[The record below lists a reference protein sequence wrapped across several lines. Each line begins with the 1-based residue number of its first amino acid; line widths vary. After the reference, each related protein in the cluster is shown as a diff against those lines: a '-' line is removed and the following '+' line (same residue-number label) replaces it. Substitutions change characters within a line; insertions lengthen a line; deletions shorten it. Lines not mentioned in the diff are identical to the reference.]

1 MTDVKEPPSLV
12 GDSAQPAPVDETSP
26 RTYSLLRRMRYV
38 STTFGSLYLLA
49 VLLLTI
55 PFIQT
60 HTLYLNALRFPWFA
74 KFDQPALYGLA
85 PGKTLN
91 LQLNTSDSETL
102 GAWFVFS
109 DAWYRSQPF
118 PPPATPS
125 LESVQAAVRDRPTIL
140 FFHGNAATRAF
151 HVRVAH
157 YQAYSARLNVNVLA
171 VDYRGYADSTGRPS
185 EDGLA
190 LDARAAWDWLVS
202 HGTKGEDILIVG
214 HSLGT
219 AVIARLAGDLSAEGS
234 DYRGVVMMSPFSS
247 IESVLNTYSI
257 LGLFPIMRP
266 LTVIPRAPGLVAKAL
281 IHKFNTLDAFHRVT
295 GSTLI
300 AHSVNDMDIPDSHS
314 DVLFNSI
321 LEPHL
326 AEIKRPSV
334 RGSEWKEADWEAF
347 KVARAVRKEQR
358 EALVQTQ
365 DIQDLGILENATLP
379 NRKVSLLKALKGGH
393 DRIGI
398 QEGVQDVMRIMFDL

>member
-1 MTDVKEPPSLV
+1 MTDDVKAPPSLLADAAV
-12 GDSAQPAPVDETSP
+12 PAVDETSP

-38 STTFGSLYLLA
+38 STTFGSLYLVA

-74 KFDQPALYGLA
+74 KFDQPAFYGLA

-91 LQLNTSDSETL
+91 LQLNTSDHETL

-109 DAWYRSQPF
+109 DHWYRSQPF

-125 LESVQAAVRDRPTIL
+125 LESVQTAVQNRPTIL

-171 VDYRGYADSTGRPS
+171 IDYRGYADSTGRPS

-190 LDARAAWDWLVS
+190 LDARAAWDWLLS
-202 HGTKGEDILIVG
+202 HGTKAEDILIVG

-219 AVIARLAGDLSAEGS
+219 AVSARLAGDLSAEGS
-234 DYRGVVMMSPFSS
+234 RYRGVVMMSPFSS

-257 LGLFPIMRP
+257 LGLFPVMRP

-281 IHKFNTLDAFHRVT
+281 IHKFDTLDAFHRVT
-295 GSTLI
+295 GPTLI

-314 DVLFNSI
+314 DVLFDSI
-321 LEPHL
+321 IEPHL
-326 AEIKRPSV
+326 AEIKRPSI
-334 RGSEWKEADWEAF
+334 RGNEWKDSDWEEF
-347 KVARAVRKEQR
+347 KNARAIRKDQR
-358 EALVQTQ
+358 AALVQTL
-365 DIQDLGILENATLP
+365 DIRNFGILENASLP
-379 NRKVSLLKALKGGH
+379 DRKVSLLKALKGGH
-393 DRIGI
+393 DRLGI